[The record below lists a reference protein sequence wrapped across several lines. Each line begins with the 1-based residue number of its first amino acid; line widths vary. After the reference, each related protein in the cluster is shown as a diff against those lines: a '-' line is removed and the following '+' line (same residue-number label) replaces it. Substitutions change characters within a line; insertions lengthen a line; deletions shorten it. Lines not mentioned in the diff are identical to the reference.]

1 MRQLTA
7 LFTIV
12 LWLFAGL
19 PGQISAAAVTG
30 GYLVGPEDTVTVRVL
45 DIEEFSP
52 QNLAPIRV
60 DNQGDIRLPIL
71 GRIHV
76 AGQNVEQIEDV
87 ITKGLLSIM
96 KAPEVTVA
104 VTRYGSRPISVL
116 GAVRNPGVRQIS
128 GRQTL
133 IEAISL
139 AGGLNAEAGNSII
152 ITRRVDSGPL
162 PLSDS
167 SIDSSGK
174 FIVGGLKVR
183 AVMQANNPSANIEV
197 MANDVITVP
206 KADLIYVIGAVKKP
220 GGFILNEKEHLSALQ
235 ALSLAEGLDSLAG
248 AKSARI
254 LRQTEEGSPRSDI
267 PVNLR
272 SMLDGTAPDLVL
284 RANDILF
291 VPGNTAKYV
300 TLRALEVA
308 IQMGVGAAIWR

>member
-1 MRQLTA
+1 MGA
-7 LFTIV
+7 
-12 LWLFAGL
+12 
-19 PGQISAAAVTG
+19 
-30 GYLVGPEDTVTVRVL
+30 EDIVTVRVL

-52 QNLAPIRV
+52 QNLGPVRV
-60 DNQGDIRLPIL
+60 DHQGDIRLPIL

-76 AGQNVEQIEDV
+76 AGQNVEQIEEAV
-87 ITKGLLSIM
+87 TKALLSIM
-96 KAPEVTVA
+96 HAPEVTVT
-104 VTRYGSRPISVL
+104 VTEYGSRPISVL

-133 IEAISL
+133 IEALSL
-139 AGGLNAEAGNSII
+139 AGGLNSEAGNSIV

-167 SIDSSGK
+167 SIDDSGK
-174 FIVGGLKVR
+174 FMVGGLKVR
-183 AVMQANNPSANIEV
+183 AVMEANNPSANIEV
-197 MANDVITVP
+197 LANDVITVP

-220 GGFILNEKEHLSALQ
+220 GGFVLNEKEHLSALQ

-272 SMLDGTAPDLVL
+272 SMLEGSAPDQLL

-291 VPGNTAKYV
+291 VPGNKAKNL
-300 TLRALEVA
+300 TMRALEVA
-308 IQMGVGAAIWR
+308 IQVGVGAAIWR